1 MYTLRNVP
9 FLFLSLHVF
18 LFVLFFFVK
27 FFRRKILEQQNAARI
42 AANQAALNQ
51 TGGLA
56 HMPGGMST
64 PTSGPRGLGS
74 MSPAPQVSRPR
85 KLFFYG
91 HYMYI
96 AYIS

>member
-1 MYTLRNVP
+1 MYTLQNIP
-9 FLFLSLHVF
+9 FYLFLSLHVIF
-18 LFVLFFFVK
+18 ICFTFFCQI
-27 FFRRKILEQQNAARI
+27 FRRKILEQQNAARI

-64 PTSGPRGLGS
+64 PTSGPRGMGS

-85 KLFFYG
+85 KPFLMGTIFI
-91 HYMYI
+91 I
-96 AYIS
+96 A